1 MSPRKTHEQDRT
13 RFTLWLTQEA
23 LDKMEVARRSLDKG
37 SVAEVIRDAIEVY
50 LSLLQARERDVELF
64 FESKKTGKSGRIWLL
79 PGPPPV

>member
-13 RFTLWLTQEA
+13 RFTLWLTQET
-23 LDKMEVARRSLDKG
+23 LDELGKTQRRLEKG

>member
-1 MSPRKTHEQDRT
+1 MSARKTQDQDRT
-13 RFTLWLTQEA
+13 RFTLWLTKET
-23 LDKMEVARRSLDKG
+23 LDQLESARRKLDKG
-37 SVAEVIRDAIEVY
+37 AVAEIIRDAIEVY